1 MKVSKEKAIV
11 TFNYP
16 YQLYGIS
23 FALDEINY
31 EDLYKTFISYCSRYD
46 GLAFSMLHKNSDFS
60 YFTKD
65 KETVRSQIDKIFDE
79 VLALDSDEVG
89 FCEFGTI
96 ELDTGV
102 SVDVCFSKLSDTS
115 GRVTK
120 ENSFAAPVILF
131 EFKLSVRGEDRPK
144 ARFLMTITKEKDL
157 KQGLPD
163 WGIQY
168 ED

>member
-1 MKVSKEKAIV
+1 MKVSKEKAVV

-31 EDLYKTFISYCSRYD
+31 EDLYKVFIRYCSRYD
-46 GLAFSMLHKNSDFS
+46 GFAFSILSENTEFS
-60 YFTKD
+60 YFTKN
-65 KETVRSQIDKIFDE
+65 KQTVRSQIDKIFSE
-79 VLALDSDEVG
+79 VLALESDAEG

-96 ELDTGV
+96 ESDNGV
-102 SVDVCFSKLSDTS
+102 KVHVCFSKLSDTS

-131 EFKLSVRGEDRPK
+131 EFKLSVHGEDRPK
-144 ARFLMTITKEKDL
+144 ARFLMTVTKEQDL
-157 KQGLPD
+157 KQGLPN
-163 WGIQY
+163 WR
-168 ED
+168 